1 MEEKAMTVRM
11 PAAQRREVEMVAR
24 AEGVSVNEL
33 VRAALVEHVE
43 RKRKDK
49 AFRDRI
55 ARIIE
60 EDREI
65 LERLA

>member
-1 MEEKAMTVRM
+1 MS
-11 PAAQRREVEMVAR
+11 AAQRREAEVVAR

-33 VRAALVEHVE
+33 LRTALAEHID

-49 AFRDRI
+49 SFRDRI

-65 LERLA
+65 LERLG